1 MSDIQP
7 VAISAHNAVGID
19 LGINRFAVMSTG
31 DVIENPAFL
40 KSSLNKL
47 ALSQRAYARTKPTS
61 PKATTAK
68 GSNNGKKAVNRV
80 GDCHRYIRNKRKDFL
95 HKASSKI
102 VKNHDVIVV
111 ENLDVKSTIRNRY
124 VVRPS

>member
-7 VAISAHNAVGID
+7 VALSANNAVGID
-19 LGINRFAVMSTG
+19 LGINHFAVISTG

-40 KSSLNKL
+40 KTSLNKL
-47 ALSQRAYARTKPTS
+47 ALSQRAYARTKP
-61 PKATTAK
+61 
-68 GSNNGKKAVNRV
+68 GSNNRKKAVNRV

-111 ENLDVKSTIRNRY
+111 ENLNVKGMIRNRHL
-124 VVRPS
+124 VRPS